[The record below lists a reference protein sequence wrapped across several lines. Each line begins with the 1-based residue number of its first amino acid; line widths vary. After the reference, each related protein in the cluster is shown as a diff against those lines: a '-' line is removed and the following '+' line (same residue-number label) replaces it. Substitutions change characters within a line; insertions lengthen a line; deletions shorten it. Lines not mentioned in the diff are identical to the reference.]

1 MDIEELTKDIPEKE
15 DYIFYLENMK
25 KSLESVLDKQ
35 LIIGFCLNW
44 FNIGEKYRTLGYDN
58 LSDFSM
64 GLFRIKRSSAY
75 NYMNVY
81 KECAEGRIE
90 GDVIRVSLLE
100 EYEEYTSIYQL
111 VELIKIPKERRGNID
126 SSMSVREIRNKRIDI
141 DNEKAKMDTFLAN
154 NFNDYQEENQN
165 DKIIKILSNI
175 DDLYDEKT
183 KREILNFFDGKIN
196 YIIKLVFKQ
205 E

>member
-1 MDIEELTKDIPEKE
+1 
-15 DYIFYLENMK
+15 
-25 KSLESVLDKQ
+25 
-35 LIIGFCLNW
+35 
-44 FNIGEKYRTLGYDN
+44 
-58 LSDFSM
+58 
-64 GLFRIKRSSAY
+64 
-75 NYMNVY
+75 MNVY

-126 SSMSVREIRNKRIDI
+126 SNMSVREIRNKRIDI